1 MLLHRGRLVAE
12 GHVREIR
19 EPDRQAPAPHRA
31 GRATGTATWRRR
43 LAAFDDVVGIE
54 FLDRESGVLVE
65 TRQPDAFYA
74 RLPALAL
81 GGGAG
86 LREVYSDD
94 DNLEAVFK
102 YLVSK

>member
-1 MLLHRGRLVAE
+1 M
-12 GHVREIR
+12 
-19 EPDRQAPAPHRA
+19 D
-31 GRATGTATWRRR
+31 
-43 LAAFDDVVGIE
+43 GIK
-54 FLDRESGVLVE
+54 FLDRNAGLLVE

-81 GGGAG
+81 SDGLA

-102 YLVSK
+102 YLVNK